1 MGIKTKHFFFT
12 MFSKSNCRVNVIVT
26 KRRCD
31 TYDIR
36 VCFSARHPLS
46 SLKSPVIWIG
56 EYYIHKYIVVGSWVK
71 ARNVEA

>member
-1 MGIKTKHFFFT
+1 

-26 KRRCD
+26 KRKCD